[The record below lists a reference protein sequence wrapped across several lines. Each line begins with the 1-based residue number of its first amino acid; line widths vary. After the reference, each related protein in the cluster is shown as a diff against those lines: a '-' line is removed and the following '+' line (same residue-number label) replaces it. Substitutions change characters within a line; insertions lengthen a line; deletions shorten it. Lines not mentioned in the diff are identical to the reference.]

1 MNYQSC
7 EVLTSSCGI
16 WVDQRRERVQTPSP
30 SPNLQVSGWM
40 EDRENHFLLSQSVF
54 VAFPSLFLFFFFSLL
69 FFFNHLLP
77 LFPLFLP
84 SHMFYWLHVNILKG
98 LQELVC
104 MAPTNP
110 RPRAWFRDF
119 LTKNLSLL
127 PYLPKCEALTMTTS
141 LWKAQLSNVVYKSAL
156 KFVARVA

>member
-7 EVLTSSCGI
+7 EVLHPAVGYELISVENGYKLLHLLQTFRSAAE
-16 WVDQRRERVQTPSP
+16 WKTERKS
-30 SPNLQVSGWM
+30 L
-40 EDRENHFLLSQSVF
+40 
-54 VAFPSLFLFFFFSLL
+54 PSLTECLCGFSFSLSFFFFTSL
-69 FFFNHLLP
+69 FNHLLP

-84 SHMFYWLHVNILKG
+84 SHMFYWLHLNILKG

-141 LWKAQLSNVVYKSAL
+141 LWKAQLSNVVYKSDL